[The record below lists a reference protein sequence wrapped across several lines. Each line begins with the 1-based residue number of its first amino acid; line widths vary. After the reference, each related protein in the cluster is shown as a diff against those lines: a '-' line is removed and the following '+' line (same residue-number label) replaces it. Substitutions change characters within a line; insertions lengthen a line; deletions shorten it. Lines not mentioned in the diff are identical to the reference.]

1 VQQYLQF
8 ALLGLSTGAIYATVS
23 LGLVMMHRASGVIN
37 FAHAAMALW
46 AIYTYN
52 ELRIDGRLIVPVP
65 AVPAIEL
72 GAPFAFLPA
81 FLVAVAS
88 TTLLGALVYLLVFRQ
103 LEHAPVLAK
112 IVATV
117 GLLVAISGQLL
128 VLFPSQ
134 TDGALFVPAIL
145 PDAPVDV
152 AGATVSQD
160 RLWLAGLALLAA
172 GVLSV
177 VYRYTTFGL
186 ATRAAASSQKGTV
199 LIGRNPRRIAL
210 ANWVLASALAG
221 VFGVLVA
228 PSLTIAPDSV
238 VLLVVPALAA
248 AMLAGF
254 KSFWIACV
262 AGLVLGMAESELMSV
277 QTNHS
282 WLPQGLQTVV
292 PLIMIIIVAYL
303 RGHGT
308 MRRNDLAQARLPPS
322 PRPVNVTRNALIFA
336 VLCIAGLLLTSG
348 SIRLG
353 LIVSLMGALVCLSLV
368 LVTGYLGQVS
378 LMQVTFAGLAG
389 LVLSALASKAGVP
402 FPIAPLL
409 AALGAAALGLLLGT
423 PALRVRGT
431 SLAVV
436 TLAAAVATE
445 QLIFGSDTLSGGI
458 EGNEVAAPT
467 ILGLDFNILGDDY
480 PTIPFGLLV
489 LAVSVVTAVAVAN
502 LRRSPSGLRML
513 AIRVNERAAASSGI
527 NVAQTKL
534 VAFTLAAFVSGIA
547 GALFAYQQVR
557 FSAASLG
564 ILVSLLFLAAAYIGG
579 ITSVRGAFL
588 ASLIVPGGLILN
600 LTNEVVEVGRYE
612 SLVAGTLLML
622 TAVVHP
628 EGLVGLIDHRRNKR
642 ATT

>member
-1 VQQYLQF
+1 
-8 ALLGLSTGAIYATVS
+8 
-23 LGLVMMHRASGVIN
+23 
-37 FAHAAMALW
+37 
-46 AIYTYN
+46 
-52 ELRIDGRLIVPVP
+52 
-65 AVPAIEL
+65 
-72 GAPFAFLPA
+72 
-81 FLVAVAS
+81 
-88 TTLLGALVYLLVFRQ
+88 
-103 LEHAPVLAK
+103 
-112 IVATV
+112 
-117 GLLVAISGQLL
+117 
-128 VLFPSQ
+128 
-134 TDGALFVPAIL
+134 
-145 PDAPVDV
+145 
-152 AGATVSQD
+152 
-160 RLWLAGLALLAA
+160 
-172 GVLSV
+172 
-177 VYRYTTFGL
+177 
-186 ATRAAASSQKGTV
+186 
-199 LIGRNPRRIAL
+199 
-210 ANWVLASALAG
+210 
-221 VFGVLVA
+221 
-228 PSLTIAPDSV
+228 
-238 VLLVVPALAA
+238 
-248 AMLAGF
+248 
-254 KSFWIACV
+254 
-262 AGLVLGMAESELMSV
+262 
-277 QTNHS
+277 
-282 WLPQGLQTVV
+282 
-292 PLIMIIIVAYL
+292 
-303 RGHGT
+303 
-308 MRRNDLAQARLPPS
+308 
-322 PRPVNVTRNALIFA
+322 